1 MMNAMAIV
9 SGTPYTLIVRGT
21 PTATCFQGKLY
32 NWVYYTMATAASP
45 INDSF
50 EPYLML
56 PYDSRSY
63 YAQTY
68 SISYLVATST
78 PASLGNPFLPPIP
91 RPADQSIIRT
101 I

>member
-1 MMNAMAIV
+1 MLSRDVSSDFYIQMNAMGIV

-32 NWVYYTMATAASP
+32 NWVYYTMASAASP

-63 YAQTY
+63 YAKRIQ
-68 SISYLVATST
+68 
-78 PASLGNPFLPPIP
+78 FL
-91 RPADQSIIRT
+91 T
-101 I
+101 